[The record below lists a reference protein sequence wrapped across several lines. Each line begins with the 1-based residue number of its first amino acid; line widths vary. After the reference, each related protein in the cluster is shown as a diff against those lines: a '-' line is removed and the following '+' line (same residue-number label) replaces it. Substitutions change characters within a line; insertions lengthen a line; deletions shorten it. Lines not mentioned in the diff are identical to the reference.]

1 MKKIF
6 VIILTIVSQFTFAQ
20 ITKTPGDFN
29 KVTAFDKISV
39 QLIPST
45 ENKVELKGKYENEAE
60 LVNNNGELNIRL
72 AIGKFL
78 DGEDLE
84 AKVYF
89 KKIDAVEANEGS
101 YLSCQSEIESVG
113 FDIIAKEGAVIKITV
128 NSKRTTIKASQG
140 AEVILSGKTQNL
152 DIVTNT
158 GAKVRAETCKT
169 EQTVVSVNAGGFADV
184 FATDFVD
191 AKTRAGG
198 TITIYGNPKQV
209 NEKTILGGKIIISK
223 K

>member
-6 VIILTIVSQFTFAQ
+6 LVSFVVASQFIFAQ
-20 ITKTPGDFN
+20 VSKNVGDFS

-39 QLIPST
+39 QLIPSD
-45 ENKVELKGKYENEAE
+45 ENRVELKGKYEDEAE
-60 LVNNNGELNIRL
+60 LINNNGELKVRL
-72 AIGKFL
+72 PIGKL
-78 DGEDLE
+78 LNGDDLV

-101 YLSCQSEIESVG
+101 YLSCDTEIKAIA
-113 FDIIAKEGAVIKITV
+113 FDIIAKEGAIISIKIDADRIAV
-128 NSKRTTIKASQG
+128 KASQG
-140 AEVILSGKTQNL
+140 AEVKLSGKAQNL
-152 DIVTNT
+152 DIATNT
-158 GAKVRAETCKT
+158 GGKVMAENCKT
-169 EQTVVSVNAGGFADV
+169 EQTIVSVTAGGFADV
-184 FATDFVD
+184 FATNFVD

-209 NEKTILGGKIIISK
+209 NEKKILGGKIIIIK